1 MNYEAEDQQIKLDN
15 PSESDLVT
23 RWTAYAALLPEE
35 NELILTYGDSQEVE
49 GLSMKISDQTLT
61 ETGTFGWAENN
72 PDEQRFTTDQ
82 LRQAE
87 DVFKRADYLEKNW
100 DDISQEDMLYPSNV
114 VALTRMDMDGMI
126 LTGDEESREIVR
138 PYIPAVDTEFAMEGD
153 DDGTLDTTLLSYADY
168 RSDKNRE
175 AVRAYADTLRNDSR
189 FTEVKSLHIV
199 DIDQDGVVE
208 FVVHSKVED
217 ETYAPYYSDWVV
229 SFLSYDGKVSV
240 EEIYSTIDRFAPPE
254 IGVIP
259 KEKKLALISPE
270 GESLAPYEYSFEYLP
285 SGIGFLIENELNKI
299 ILPVF
304 ALGDYVLENK
314 SEYNTTLDHMGS
326 DMDTWNIYPSLGY
339 ATGSVAV
346 EAVRKDGYWS
356 SEW

>member
-1 MNYEAEDQQIKLDN
+1 M
-15 PSESDLVT
+15 
-23 RWTAYAALLPEE
+23 
-35 NELILTYGDSQEVE
+35 
-49 GLSMKISDQTLT
+49 
-61 ETGTFGWAENN
+61 
-72 PDEQRFTTDQ
+72 
-82 LRQAE
+82 
-87 DVFKRADYLEKNW
+87 
-100 DDISQEDMLYPSNV
+100 
-114 VALTRMDMDGMI
+114 
-126 LTGDEESREIVR
+126 
-138 PYIPAVDTEFAMEGD
+138 
-153 DDGTLDTTLLSYADY
+153 
-168 RSDKNRE
+168 
-175 AVRAYADTLRNDSR
+175 
-189 FTEVKSLHIV
+189 
-199 DIDQDGVVE
+199 
-208 FVVHSKVED
+208 
-217 ETYAPYYSDWVV
+217 
-229 SFLSYDGKVSV
+229 SV

-270 GESLAPYEYSFEYLP
+270 DESLVLYEYSFDGTKMLEGESYFFDGQFDQDPSIYNYYNEAGEYITEEED
-285 SGIGFLIENELNKI
+285 SSKKKNERAENELNKI

>member
-1 MNYEAEDQQIKLDN
+1 M
-15 PSESDLVT
+15 
-23 RWTAYAALLPEE
+23 
-35 NELILTYGDSQEVE
+35 
-49 GLSMKISDQTLT
+49 
-61 ETGTFGWAENN
+61 
-72 PDEQRFTTDQ
+72 
-82 LRQAE
+82 
-87 DVFKRADYLEKNW
+87 
-100 DDISQEDMLYPSNV
+100 
-114 VALTRMDMDGMI
+114 
-126 LTGDEESREIVR
+126 
-138 PYIPAVDTEFAMEGD
+138 
-153 DDGTLDTTLLSYADY
+153 
-168 RSDKNRE
+168 
-175 AVRAYADTLRNDSR
+175 
-189 FTEVKSLHIV
+189 KSLHIV

-270 GESLAPYEYSFEYLP
+270 DESLVLYEYSFDGTKMMEGESYFFDGQFDQDPSIYNYYNEAGEYITEEED
-285 SGIGFLIENELNKI
+285 SSKKKNERAENELNKI

-314 SEYNTTLDHMGS
+314 SEYDTTLDYMGT